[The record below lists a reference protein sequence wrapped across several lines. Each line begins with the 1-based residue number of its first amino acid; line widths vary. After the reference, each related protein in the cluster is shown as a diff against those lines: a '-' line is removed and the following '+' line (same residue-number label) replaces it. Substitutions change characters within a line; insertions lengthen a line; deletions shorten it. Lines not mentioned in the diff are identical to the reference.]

1 MGKRIEFEEF
11 VDSQYAIRDYM
22 YSKDGNDYMHEARVL
37 VSFRGKIK
45 YNSILKVVP
54 SIETNNSFIDIIG
67 DVQFN
72 RDYYSRY
79 TSEYQKFDF
88 INGTLLIK
96 GEDRW
101 GNPIEIDITNVWELR
116 ELLWRIWQISVFY

>member
-1 MGKRIEFEEF
+1 MGKRIDFKEF

-22 YSKDGNDYMHEARVL
+22 NSKAGNDYIHEARVL
-37 VSFRGKIK
+37 VSYRGETK

-67 DVQFN
+67 DLKFS
-72 RDYYSRY
+72 RDYYMKY
-79 TSEYQKFDF
+79 TNEYHKFDF

-101 GNPIEIDITNVWELR
+101 GNTIEIDIT
-116 ELLWRIWQISVFY
+116 SV